1 MSSQAECRQ
10 KVKSLDHV
18 KHLSKSQND
27 NGALVIH
34 IRVLGQYCDQ
44 LPEAVST
51 TSILKQLGHK
61 LLELGVCLRC
71 GLVET
76 RDLEKC

>member
-1 MSSQAECRQ
+1 MSSQAKCRQ

-27 NGALVIH
+27 NSTLVIN

-44 LPEAVST
+44 LPEAIST
-51 TSILKQLGHK
+51 TKNLGHK

-76 RDLEKC
+76 RDLEKS